1 MKAEKQ
7 RRESH
12 GTPEKTVFPYGAG
25 HLPLAGQAA
34 ADGAI
39 ARIGYCTAVSFVL
52 QEKRRGWYYA
62 VTACVIPAILLP
74 FLLYMIALKL
84 LGHEQFS
91 VFPDVVLFGLG
102 GAAALIAGF
111 GSFGVC
117 CIPLEALCRRLL
129 REDFPRGFE
138 LPFYPGWRFTL
149 LFLGGFGGFAALC
162 ALGVHFL

>member
-1 MKAEKQ
+1 MARK
-7 RRESH
+7 RRQLS
-12 GTPEKTVFPYGAG
+12 A
-25 HLPLAGQAA
+25 LDQAICRWLDRQPP
-34 ADGAI
+34 DGAI

-62 VTACVIPAILLP
+62 VTVFAIISALLP
-74 FLLYMIALKL
+74 FLMYMLALL
-84 LGHEQFS
+84 MLGHRQFS
-91 VFPDVVLFGLG
+91 GFPDVVLFGLG
-102 GAAALIAGF
+102 GAASLIAGF

-129 REDFPRGFE
+129 RESFPRGFD

-162 ALGVHFL
+162 VPALHFL

>member
-1 MKAEKQ
+1 MARKK
-7 RRESH
+7 RPIS
-12 GTPEKTVFPYGAG
+12 
-25 HLPLAGQAA
+25 PLTQAICRWLDRQPP
-34 ADGAI
+34 DGAI
-39 ARIGYCTAVSFVL
+39 ARIGHCTAVSFVL

-91 VFPDVVLFGLG
+91 GFPDVVLFGLG

-129 REDFPRGFE
+129 RKSFPKGFE
-138 LPFYPGWRFTL
+138 LPFYPGHLFTL

-162 ALGVHFL
+162 ALVIHFL